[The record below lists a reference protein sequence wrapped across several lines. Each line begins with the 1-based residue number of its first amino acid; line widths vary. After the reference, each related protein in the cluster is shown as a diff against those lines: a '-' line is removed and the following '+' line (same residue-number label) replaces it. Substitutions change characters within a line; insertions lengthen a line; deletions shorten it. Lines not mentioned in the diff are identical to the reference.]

1 MMIME
6 KVRLRI
12 RFYGE
17 VQGVGFRY
25 RAYHSANSL
34 GITGNVRNCY
44 DGTVL
49 CEVQGYRQDIDEMI
63 KMISDGTYIDIT
75 DMDTEQLPLS
85 EDEYDFRITDSY

>member
-1 MMIME
+1 MIMME

-12 RFYGE
+12 RFHGI

-49 CEVQGYRQDIDEMI
+49 CEVQGYRRDIDEMI
-63 KMISDGTYIDIT
+63 KMISGGTYIEIT
-75 DMDTEQLPLS
+75 DMDTKQLPLS
-85 EDEYDFRITDSY
+85 ENEYDFCIKE